1 MKPLKN
7 KIVQAR
13 MSEDELMDFEAVKNV
28 LHAKTNSE
36 AIRLMVKDEQTIETA
51 AKRQNGEKKKLHWK
65 ILRFCCM
72 KTGWQ

>member
-1 MKPLKN
+1 
-7 KIVQAR
+7 

-51 AKRQNGEKKKLHWK
+51 SKRQNGGK
-65 ILRFCCM
+65 RNS
-72 KTGWQ
+72 TGKS